1 MGTHPIFESDFDC
14 LTECLSRFAS
24 DLDRSKDIHNSQ
36 GLPDTVGLLAVL
48 MIMLVHM
55 DKRRTRT
62 LENFCVTQKHI
73 LKIKIQIPDQI
84 LDWILLNSPKIHFI
98 ISWT

>member
-14 LTECLSRFAS
+14 LTECPSRLGS

-36 GLPDTVGLLAVL
+36 DLLDMVDRL
-48 MIMLVHM
+48 VVPMIMSDLT
-55 DKRRTRT
+55 DRRKIPT
-62 LENFCVTQKHI
+62 LENCYVTQKLI
-73 LKIKIQIPDQI
+73 LKIKILIRDQI

-98 ISWT
+98 INWI